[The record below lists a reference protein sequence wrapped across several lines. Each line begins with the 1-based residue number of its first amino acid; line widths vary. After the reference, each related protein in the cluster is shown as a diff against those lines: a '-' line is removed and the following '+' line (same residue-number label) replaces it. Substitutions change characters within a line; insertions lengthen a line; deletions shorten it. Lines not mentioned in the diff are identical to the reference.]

1 MDLSLSSDD
10 IAFEREIKQFFEI
23 HFAPATRRA
32 LQMST
37 DVYPDLELLRDWY
50 LALYERGWA
59 APNWPREFGGT
70 GWSPM
75 QRYLYAKACAQA
87 DVPKPTSGV
96 NMLGP
101 LLIRFG
107 TQAQKA
113 FYLPRILSGE
123 DYWCQGYS
131 EPGSGS
137 DLASLQTRADRDGE
151 HYVVNGTKIWTTH
164 AHYANKMFALV
175 RTQPQGSGKR
185 QEGISFLLIDMD
197 SPGVSVRP
205 IHTISGDHEVNQ
217 VFLDD
222 VRVPVDHLVGEEGQ
236 GWSYGKYL
244 LEFERGGSI
253 WSPRL
258 RHELAGILKA
268 IEQGPR
274 RADVARAELLQRASV
289 ISVDLDA
296 LEMLEL
302 EVLNEQLKG
311 KSPGSAAPILKLRF
325 SQLKQQVCTLGL
337 DAAGMEAMAWLGQ
350 RPFYEDP
357 HFELV
362 SPHYVTRSSAYLSS
376 RAFTIFAGSSE
387 VQHEILAKQML
398 NL

>member
-1 MDLSLSSDD
+1 MDLSLSPDEL
-10 IAFEREIKQFFEI
+10 AFEREVIKFFDKN
-23 HFAPATRRA
+23 FSPATRRA

-50 LALYERGWA
+50 RILYQRGWS
-59 APNWPREFGGT
+59 APNWPIEFGGT

-75 QRYLYAKACAQA
+75 QRYIYAKACAQA

-107 TQAQKA
+107 NQEQKD

-131 EPGSGS
+131 EPSSGS
-137 DLASLQTRADRDGE
+137 DLASLQTRAIRDGD

-175 RTQPQGSGKR
+175 RTQPQEGMNR
-185 QEGISFLLIDMD
+185 QDGISFLLIDMD
-197 SPGVSVRP
+197 SPGISVRP
-205 IHTISGDHEVNQ
+205 IYTISGDHEVNQ
-217 VFLDD
+217 VFLDE
-222 VRVPVDHLVGEEGQ
+222 VRVPVINLVGEEGK

-244 LEFERGGSI
+244 LEYERGGSI

-258 RHELAGILKA
+258 RHELKGILKA
-268 IEQGPR
+268 IAQGPSR
-274 RADVARAELLQRASV
+274 MNVAHVELLQRAAL
-289 ISVDLDA
+289 ISIDLDA

-302 EVLNEQLKG
+302 EVLNEDLKG
-311 KSPGSAAPILKLRF
+311 KSPGLAAPILKLRF
-325 SQLKQQVCTLGL
+325 SQIKQQICTLGL
-337 DAAGMEAMAWLGQ
+337 DAAGMEAMPWMRQ

-357 HFELV
+357 IFELV
-362 SPHYVTRSSAYLSS
+362 SPYYVTRSSAYLSS

-387 VQHEILAKQML
+387 VQHEILAKQIL